1 MEAAIDSLRNDSGLN
16 VGTAAGALRV
26 VIYVLCAIG
35 LMLADQHGGYIH
47 RLKSQLSI
55 VVYPL
60 IYTVELPARAGEW
73 LSRTWLKHSSTMSEN
88 RKLEQALFES
98 RSRMARLES
107 VERENERLRA
117 LLGAEPR
124 MPDRTL
130 LADILDFDLDPYSH
144 RIAISR
150 GQRDGLYEGQPLM
163 DANGIVGQVF
173 EVTPI
178 LSSALMIS
186 DPSHAVP
193 VTINRTGLRGIA
205 YGIGRTDQIELRDIP
220 ISADV
225 VAGDLLV
232 TSGLGDRFPT
242 GIPVGS
248 VLTVSREDD
257 DAFLTITARPAADLG
272 RIHQV
277 LVIWPE
283 QHRQSD
289 APLLTPPAPGETE
302 VVDGA

>member
-1 MEAAIDSLRNDSGLN
+1 M
-16 VGTAAGALRV
+16 

-35 LMLADQHGGYIH
+35 LMLADHHGGYIH
-47 RLKSQLSI
+47 RLKSQLSVI
-55 VVYPL
+55 VYPL

-73 LSRTWLKHSSTMSEN
+73 LSRTWLNHSSTLAEN
-88 RKLEQALFES
+88 RQLEQALIES
-98 RSRMARLES
+98 RSRVARLES

-117 LLGAEPR
+117 LLNAEPR
-124 MPDRTL
+124 MPDRSL
-130 LADILDFDLDPYSH
+130 LADIMDFDLDPFSH

-163 DANGIVGQVF
+163 DANGVVGQVF
-173 EVTPI
+173 EVTPV

-232 TSGLGDRFPT
+232 TSGLGDRFPA
-242 GIPVGS
+242 GIPVAS
-248 VLTVSREDD
+248 VLTVTREDD

-277 LVIWPE
+277 LVVWPG
-283 QHRQSD
+283 QHRQAEPSTED
-289 APLLTPPAPGETE
+289 APTEPAEE
-302 VVDGA
+302 VLDGT